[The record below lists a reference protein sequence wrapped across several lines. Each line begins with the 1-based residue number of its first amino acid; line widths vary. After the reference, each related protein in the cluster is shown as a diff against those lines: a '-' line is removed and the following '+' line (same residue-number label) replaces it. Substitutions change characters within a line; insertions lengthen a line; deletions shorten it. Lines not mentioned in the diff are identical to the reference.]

1 MSVKKVFL
9 NTLKSVTDKK
19 VFVDTLKFVT
29 DMELKNSLSTI
40 LMLQDFY
47 KKNSM
52 IDEIDFLDLFF
63 MLSIMDLYISNT

>member
-19 VFVDTLKFVT
+19 VFVDTLKFAT

-40 LMLQDFY
+40 LMLQDF
-47 KKNSM
+47 
-52 IDEIDFLDLFF
+52 FDLFF
-63 MLSIMDLYISNT
+63 IQSIIPNT